1 MILKEKER
9 TTIQDLQTQ
18 EKSCIE
24 KYGRYAQQ
32 AKDPELK
39 NLFQTLQQKE
49 REHYDSLERVLNGEV
64 PQCNCNDSDG
74 RDYQPKATYTAM
86 SSPEDKQ
93 QDAFLATDCIATEK
107 LVSGEYN
114 SEVFAFGDSG
124 VRKLLAD
131 IQVEEQNHAEM
142 LYKYKTVENGTAG
155 FLSILLYFRIIF
167 FKEWNREGFHCFPEV
182 LCISRSIERQAGEI
196 TAGEITKDCL
206 CKRNLVFLHQSVEPF
221 SSLKILRSVVFRI
234 SHSISPACI

>member
-9 TTIQDLQTQ
+9 TTIEDLQTQ

-39 NLFQTLQQKE
+39 NLFQTLEKKE
-49 REHYDSLERVLNGEV
+49 REL
-64 PQCNCNDSDG
+64 PQCNCNDNAG
-74 RDYQPKATYTAM
+74 KEYQPKAAYTAM

-93 QDAFLATDCIATEK
+93 LDAFLATDCIASEK

-114 SEVFAFGDSG
+114 SNVFVFGDSG

-142 LYKYKTVENGTAG
+142 LYKYKTVNGMA
-155 FLSILLYFRIIF
+155 
-167 FKEWNREGFHCFPEV
+167 
-182 LCISRSIERQAGEI
+182 
-196 TAGEITKDCL
+196 
-206 CKRNLVFLHQSVEPF
+206 
-221 SSLKILRSVVFRI
+221 
-234 SHSISPACI
+234 

>member
-1 MILKEKER
+1 MTDNIIVLQNEREEAGTMILKEKER
-9 TTIQDLQTQ
+9 TTIEDLQTQ

-24 KYGRYAQQ
+24 KYGRYTQQ

-49 REHYDSLERVLNGEV
+49 REHYDSLDRVLRGEV

-142 LYKYKTVENGTAG
+142 LYKYKMVNNMA
-155 FLSILLYFRIIF
+155 
-167 FKEWNREGFHCFPEV
+167 
-182 LCISRSIERQAGEI
+182 
-196 TAGEITKDCL
+196 
-206 CKRNLVFLHQSVEPF
+206 
-221 SSLKILRSVVFRI
+221 
-234 SHSISPACI
+234 